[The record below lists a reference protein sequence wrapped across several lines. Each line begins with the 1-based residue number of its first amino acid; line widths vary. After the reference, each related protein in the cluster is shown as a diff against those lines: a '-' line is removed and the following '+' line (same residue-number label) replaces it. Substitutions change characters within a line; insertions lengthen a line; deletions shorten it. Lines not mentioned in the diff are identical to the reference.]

1 MTEPGVLDGIRV
13 IDMSEGLAGSVA
25 CLLLAE
31 SGADVAK
38 VEPPGDSA
46 ARAQSSFLTW
56 NRSKRSVVLDLET
69 VAGRE
74 QLQSLLSAA
83 DVVVHEYP
91 PSRAIALG
99 LDDRTLATR
108 FPHLIVSSVLSW
120 PVNHA
125 LADRPVDELLAMAR
139 LGICDEQ
146 LPMGRPGPVFIRF
159 PLGSWGAVYLAASG
173 IVARL
178 LVRRRSGAG
187 GPAHTSLVQGALVP
201 MGMHWS
207 RAESPPPSLAIGMP
221 KESRGSQATIFECAD
236 GVWIH
241 IMKNPDGVPLMQKL
255 LAEMGPSRV
264 AELNAATDDSAFGYP
279 NRGANQA
286 AFRMRPS
293 DDWLRELWAHDVA
306 VQPALPFG
314 AIFNDEQARNN
325 GYVIDHDDP
334 EVGRIVVG
342 GLPLTIEPP
351 QRVLRPAP
359 RQGEHTDG
367 VLAEWAAP
375 GAGAPGAAGAG
386 RRKDLTAGWAGR
398 HPIEGVKVLD
408 LGNYLAGPY
417 GPMLLAD
424 LGADVVK
431 VEASTGDAMRFVAW
445 AFAGCQRGKRSVALD
460 LKTKASRPALEA
472 LVQWA
477 DIVHHNLRMPAARR
491 LGVDYESLR
500 PVNPRMVYCHTTSYG
515 PNGDRADWPGYD
527 QLFQAQCGWEA
538 LGAGAGNPPMW
549 HRFGFM
555 DHQCALSS
563 VLACLLALYRR
574 AETGEGQF
582 VAGSLLGAGALTAS
596 ETYLGQD
603 GRLAP
608 YDVLDA
614 DQTGTGPGY
623 RIIEVADGWVAVAA
637 RGAEELK
644 ALCRAA
650 GVPDPAE
657 VPAALRPRSRQTVL
671 DALDRAGVPSEP
683 VLEDQRDP
691 FFDDPANVAA
701 GLVASY
707 QHAEWGRLLQ
717 PGGLW
722 SFGDLDVRLEHA
734 PPALG
739 QHTVEV
745 LKEVGLA
752 QADIDGLISSGV
764 ARAFDA

>member
-1 MTEPGVLDGIRV
+1 MTEPGILDGIRV
-13 IDMSEGLAGSVA
+13 IDMTEGLAGSVA

-38 VEPPGDSA
+38 VEPPGPSA
-46 ARAQSSFLTW
+46 ARARSSFRTW
-56 NRSKRSVVLDLET
+56 NRSKRSVIVDLET

-74 QLQSLLSAA
+74 QLQSLLGTA

-91 PSRAIALG
+91 PGRAVEVG
-99 LDDRTLATR
+99 VDDRTLRTH
-108 FPHLIVSSVLSW
+108 FPDLIVSSVLSW
-120 PVNHA
+120 PANHA

-146 LPMGRPGPVFIRF
+146 LPMRRSGPVFIRF

-178 LVRRRSGAG
+178 LVRQRSGTG
-187 GPAHTSLVQGALVP
+187 GAAHTSLVQGAMVP

-207 RAESPPPSLAIGMP
+207 RAETPPPSLAIGMP

-255 LAEMGPSRV
+255 LAELGPGRV
-264 AELNAATDDSAFGYP
+264 AELNAGADDSAFGYP

-286 AFRMRPS
+286 AFRMRRS
-293 DDWLRELWAHDVA
+293 EEWLRELWAHDVA

-314 AIFNDEQARNN
+314 AIFDDEQARSN
-325 GYVIDHDDP
+325 GYVVDHDDP
-334 EVGRIVVG
+334 EVGRIVAG
-342 GLPLTIEPP
+342 GLPISIQPP
-351 QRVLRPAP
+351 QRVVRPAP
-359 RQGEHTDG
+359 RQGEHTKE
-367 VLAEWAAP
+367 VLAEWA
-375 GAGAPGAAGAG
+375 
-386 RRKDLTAGWAGR
+386 
-398 HPIEGVKVLD
+398 EGVAPPARARRRQDVTTRTSGRYPLEGVNVLD

-424 LGADVVK
+424 LGANVVK
-431 VEASTGDAMRFVAW
+431 VEATTGDAMRFVAW

-460 LKTKASRPALEA
+460 LKAKASRPALEA

-491 LGVDYESLR
+491 LGIDYESLQ

-515 PNGDRADWPGYD
+515 PTGDRADWPGYD
-527 QLFQAQCGWEA
+527 QLFQAQCGWEV
-538 LGAGAGNPPMW
+538 LGAGEGNPPMW

-596 ETYLGQD
+596 ETYIGPD

-608 YDVLDA
+608 YDVVDA

-623 RIIEVADGWVAVAA
+623 RIIEAADGWVAVAA
-637 RGAEELK
+637 RGAEQVG

-650 GVPDPAE
+650 GVTDPAQ
-657 VPAALRPRSRQTVL
+657 VPAALRPRPRQAVLALL
-671 DALDRAGVPSEP
+671 DAARVPCEP
-683 VLEDQRDP
+683 VLENQRDP

-707 QHAEWGRLLQ
+707 EHAEWGPLKQ

-722 SFGDLDVRLEHA
+722 SFGDLDVRLEYP

-739 QHTVEV
+739 EHTLEV
-745 LKEVGLA
+745 LHEVGLA
-752 QADIDGLISSGV
+752 KADIDRLISAGV
-764 ARAFDA
+764 ARAF

>member
-1 MTEPGVLDGIRV
+1 MTEPGILDGIRV
-13 IDMSEGLAGSVA
+13 IDITEGLAGSVA

-31 SGADVAK
+31 SGADVVK
-38 VEPPGDSA
+38 VEPPGHSA
-46 ARAQSSFLTW
+46 ARARSSFRTW
-56 NRSKRSVVLDLET
+56 NRSKRSVVVDLET

-74 QLQSLLSAA
+74 QLQSLLGAA

-91 PSRAIALG
+91 PNRAISLG
-99 LDDRTLATR
+99 LDDPTLATR
-108 FPHLIVSSVLSW
+108 FPRLIVSSVLSW
-120 PVNHA
+120 PANHA

-146 LPMGRPGPVFIRF
+146 LPMRRSGPVFIRF

-178 LVRRRSGAG
+178 LVRQRSGIG
-187 GPAHTSLVQGALVP
+187 GAAHTSLVQGAMVP

-255 LAEMGPSRV
+255 LADMGPARV
-264 AELNAATDDSAFGYP
+264 AELNAGADDSAFGYP

-293 DDWLRELWAHDVA
+293 EEWLRELWAHDVA

-314 AIFNDEQARNN
+314 AIFDDEQARRN
-325 GYVIDHDDP
+325 GYVIELDDP
-334 EVGRIVVG
+334 EVGRIVAG
-342 GLPLTIEPP
+342 GLPISVEPP
-351 QRVLRPAP
+351 QRIVRPAP
-359 RQGEHTDG
+359 RHGEHTDQ
-367 VLAEWAAP
+367 VLAEWVAP
-375 GAGAPGAAGAG
+375 PAPAERRQDVTTRSAG
-386 RRKDLTAGWAGR
+386 RRR
-398 HPIEGVKVLD
+398 HPLEGVKVLD

-431 VEASTGDAMRFVAW
+431 VEATTGDAMRFVAW

-460 LKTKASRPALEA
+460 LKAKASRVALEA

-515 PNGDRADWPGYD
+515 PTGDRADWPGYD
-527 QLFQAQCGWEA
+527 QLFQAQCGWEVLA
-538 LGAGAGNPPMW
+538 AGEGNPPMW

-574 AETGEGQF
+574 AESGEGQF

-596 ETYLGQD
+596 ETYIGPD

-608 YDVLDA
+608 YDVVDA

-637 RGAEELK
+637 RGGEQLES
-644 ALCRAA
+644 LCRAA
-650 GVPDPAE
+650 GVTDAAQ
-657 VPAALRPRSRQTVL
+657 VPAALRTRRRQAVLGQL
-671 DALDRAGVPSEP
+671 DAAGVPCEP
-683 VLEDQRDP
+683 VLENQRDP
-691 FFDDPANVAA
+691 FFDDPANIAA

-707 QHAEWGRLLQ
+707 QHAEWGPLQQ

-722 SFGDLDVRLEHA
+722 SFGDLDVRLEYP

-745 LKEVGLA
+745 LNEVGLA
-752 QADIDGLISSGV
+752 KADIDSLISSGV
-764 ARAFDA
+764 ARTF

>member
-1 MTEPGVLDGIRV
+1 MTEPGILDGVRV
-13 IDMSEGLAGSVA
+13 IDMTEGLAGSVA

-31 SGADVAK
+31 SGADVAR
-38 VEPPGDSA
+38 VEAPGDSA
-46 ARAQSSFLTW
+46 ARARSSFRTW
-56 NRSKRSVVLDLET
+56 NRSKRSVVLDLQT
-69 VAGRE
+69 AAGRDR
-74 QLQSLLSAA
+74 LQALLGGA

-91 PSRAIALG
+91 PSQASALG
-99 LDDRTLATR
+99 LDDRTLASR
-108 FPHLIVSSVLSW
+108 FPRLIVSSVLSW

-125 LADRPVDELLAMAR
+125 LAGRPVDELLAMSR

-146 LPMGRPGPVFIRF
+146 LPMRRPGPVFIRF

-178 LVRRRSGAG
+178 LVRQWSGRG

-221 KESRGSQATIFECAD
+221 KASRGSQATIFECAD

-255 LAEMGPSRV
+255 LADMGSARV
-264 AELNAATDDSAFGYP
+264 AELNAAAGDSAFGYP
-279 NRGANQA
+279 NRGANAA
-286 AFRMRPS
+286 AFRMRLS
-293 DDWLRELWAHDVA
+293 NEWLQELWAHDVA

-314 AIFNDEQARNN
+314 AIFDDEQARAN
-325 GYVIDHDDP
+325 GYVIDLDDP

-342 GLPLTIEPP
+342 GLPLSIQPP
-351 QRVLRPAP
+351 QRVARPAP
-359 RQGEHTDG
+359 RQGEHTDE
-367 VLAEWAAP
+367 VLAEWLGPDDAAAP
-375 GAGAPGAAGAG
+375 RQP
-386 RRKDLTAGWAGR
+386 RPTRTGWSGR
-398 HPIEGVKVLD
+398 HPLAGVKVLD

-424 LGADVVK
+424 LGAEVVK
-431 VEASTGDAMRFVAW
+431 VEATTGDAMRFVAW

-460 LKTKASRPALEA
+460 LKAKASRPALEA

-500 PVNPRMVYCHTTSYG
+500 AVNPRMVYCHTTSYG
-515 PNGDRADWPGYD
+515 PTGDRADWPGYD
-527 QLFQAQCGWEA
+527 QLFQAQCGWEV
-538 LGAGAGNPPMW
+538 LGAGDGNPPMW

-574 AETGEGQF
+574 EETGEGQF

-596 ETYLGQD
+596 ETYVAED
-603 GRLAP
+603 GGLAP
-608 YDVLDA
+608 VDVVDA

-623 RIIEVADGWVAVAA
+623 RIIEVADGWIAVAA
-637 RGAEELK
+637 HQAEQME
-644 ALCRAA
+644 ALCQVA
-650 GVPDPAE
+650 GVSDPLQ
-657 VPAALRPRSRQTVL
+657 VPAALRPRPREAVITEL
-671 DALDRAGVPSEP
+671 DAAGVPCEP

-691 FFDDPANVAA
+691 FFDDPSNLAA

-707 QHAEWGRLLQ
+707 QHAEWGRLEQ

-722 SFGDLDVRLEHA
+722 WFGDLDVRLEHP

-745 LKEVGLA
+745 LTEVGLA
-752 QADIDGLISSGV
+752 KADVDRLVSSGV
-764 ARAFDA
+764 ARAF